1 MSNIDNAQN
10 TEQKFNCSSVDF
22 NSDLVLNDGNL
33 DVKLSGRLDTIN
45 ATTLLALY
53 RDIADKNKLRK
64 ISVDCEGTEYVASA
78 GLRVMLIMCKS
89 LKEKIE
95 FSVIN
100 YSKELKEIFDV
111 TGFSEIFGIG

>member
-53 RDIADKNKLRK
+53 RDIADKNKLKK
-64 ISVDCEGTEYVASA
+64 ISVDCEGTEYVDSA
-78 GLRVMLIMCKS
+78 GLRVMLMMFKAVGKDNFSIKNINDNVREIM
-89 LKEKIE
+89 E
-95 FSVIN
+95 
-100 YSKELKEIFDV
+100 V
-111 TGFSEIFGIG
+111 TGFDNIFDI